1 MTRILAGIPKYKE
14 GIDERGTSNSER
26 LLTFVLLLRYTGMRI
41 GDVTRLRSD
50 QIDGQ
55 RLFLYTQKTGVAVN
69 TILPEPVVR
78 VLMRIPDDADQRSGL
93 MPIT

>member
-55 RLFLYTQKTGVAVN
+55 RLFLYTQKN
-69 TILPEPVVR
+69 R
-78 VLMRIPDDADQRSGL
+78 RSGEYN
-93 MPIT
+93 PAGARRSRTKPDTKG